1 MQHKSAG
8 NFHHKAVITA
18 TVIIELATPTR
29 EHHAHVH
36 GSQREH
42 GVKQW
47 DRKRSTGA
55 LGVVAVEGKGGLA
68 RGGIHG

>member
-1 MQHKSAG
+1 
-8 NFHHKAVITA
+8 
-18 TVIIELATPTR
+18 
-29 EHHAHVH
+29 
-36 GSQREH
+36 
-42 GVKQW
+42 VKQW